1 MYHIA
6 IKGNFSLAHWEE
18 GVRRTGEGLLV
29 LLFGLLLFSSCSTD
43 DFEYENKY
51 RCYFT
56 FDCGI
61 HQGSVL
67 QNCLNPVSPGLFC
80 MVWKQDVGATR
91 HIQMQLC
98 NKKTDDVAITTASEV
113 RTVCELGAN
122 NGLVIGCSTLN
133 NGQLYAFDR
142 ICPNCD
148 KANGIKV
155 ALQWENNGF
164 ELKCH
169 KCERVYSLNNNGFVV
184 KGESGDKLLKYRAS
198 YNGTILVVGN

>member
-1 MYHIA
+1 MEVQKN
-6 IKGNFSLAHWEE
+6 IKDRIKCFFHSKKKY
-18 GVRRTGEGLLV
+18 
-29 LLFGLLLFSSCSTD
+29 LFCLILFSCSTD

-61 HQGSVL
+61 HQGTVL

-142 ICPNCD
+142 ICPNCE
-148 KANGIKV
+148 KGGLFK
-155 ALQWENNGF
+155 ALQWENSGLW
-164 ELKCH
+164 LKCPQ
-169 KCERVYSLNNNGFVV
+169 CERVYDLNNNGFIV
-184 KGESGDKLLKYRAS
+184 KGESGDKLMRYRAE
-198 YNGTILVVGN
+198 YNGKILVVGN